1 MTQDSGLG
9 TRDSGLRAQGSG
21 LRTQDSGLRT
31 QDSGLRTQDSGL
43 KVPGPRPNTPILHS
57 RSNTRQ
63 LRIAPA
69 SASMLALP

>member
-9 TRDSGLRAQGSG
+9 TRDSGLRAQG
-21 LRTQDSGLRT
+21 SGLRT